1 LSFPA
6 DGAAIALARRHAGFF
21 IRSSIVWCMS
31 TEQQMQQSLADLPAW
46 MLILVALAGLTGEM
60 WRAEAAGVAVGVLVK
75 RVLLRFGSS
84 ALFGVSMLMFVYWL
98 KQDYL
103 LAGAMGIAVGLIG
116 ADIAGGI
123 YARYLA
129 KKAGVCNVERQG

>member
-1 LSFPA
+1 LSFLA
-6 DGAAIALARRHAGFF
+6 DGAAIALARRHAGLLFGV
-21 IRSSIVWCMS
+21 RCMS

>member
-1 LSFPA
+1 
-6 DGAAIALARRHAGFF
+6 
-21 IRSSIVWCMS
+21 MS

-129 KKAGVCNVERQG
+129 KKAGVSAGADR

>member
-1 LSFPA
+1 
-6 DGAAIALARRHAGFF
+6 
-21 IRSSIVWCMS
+21 MS

-116 ADIAGGI
+116 ADISGGI
-123 YARYLA
+123 YSRYLA

>member
-1 LSFPA
+1 
-6 DGAAIALARRHAGFF
+6 
-21 IRSSIVWCMS
+21 MS

-98 KQDYL
+98 KQDYM
-103 LAGAMGIAVGLIG
+103 LAGALGIGVGLIG

-129 KKAGVCNVERQG
+129 KKAGVRNVERQG

>member
-1 LSFPA
+1 
-6 DGAAIALARRHAGFF
+6 
-21 IRSSIVWCMS
+21 MS

-98 KQDYL
+98 KQDYM
-103 LAGAMGIAVGLIG
+103 LAGAVGLIG